1 LDSRHLVVGLD
12 VGKNSAIA
20 CLDLHGN
27 TVLLMHGTSMG
38 FDGMVEVIRNAGV
51 PSVIAGDK
59 KHTNALVRRINA
71 AFNSRLFEPQADI
84 TLEEKRNAVKGTGIK
99 NEHERDAYAAAF
111 KAYNY
116 YVSKLRH
123 VERVASKRSFHE
135 MEADMV
141 MSKVISRYSVS
152 EALEGRKANR
162 R

>member
-1 LDSRHLVVGLD
+1 MDSRHLVVGLD

-20 CLDLHGN
+20 CLDLRGN

-51 PSVIAGDK
+51 PSIIAGDK

-135 MEADMV
+135 GEADMV

>member
-1 LDSRHLVVGLD
+1 MDSRHLVVGLD

-135 MEADMV
+135 READMV

>member
-1 LDSRHLVVGLD
+1 MNSRHLVVGLD

-20 CLDLHGN
+20 CLDLRGN

>member
-1 LDSRHLVVGLD
+1 MDSRHLVVGLD

-20 CLDLHGN
+20 CLDLRGN

>member
-1 LDSRHLVVGLD
+1 MDSRHLVVGLD

>member
-1 LDSRHLVVGLD
+1 MDSRHLVVGLD

-20 CLDLHGN
+20 CLDLRGN

-51 PSVIAGDK
+51 PSIIAGDK

>member
-1 LDSRHLVVGLD
+1 MDSRHLVVGLD

-20 CLDLHGN
+20 CLDLRGN

-135 MEADMV
+135 READMV